1 MKCAGRST
9 GLEMLQRELR
19 DMLLADADAVMHGLY
34 CPRCG
39 LQDLARK
46 CLDLAGWEEIEYL
59 NAVARHSA

>member
-19 DMLLADADAVMHGLY
+19 DMLLKDGDAVLHGLY
-34 CPRCG
+34 CPRCD

-46 CLDLAGWEEIEYL
+46 CLDLAGWEELDYL
-59 NAVARHSA
+59 AALAGHHA